1 MVLYIEAS
9 DDSMTQRLLN
19 RGLTSGRVDDNI
31 ESIQERLKTFH
42 NVTQPVIEYYEK
54 QGKLKVID
62 SEQEPDEVFVDVS
75 CVYEG
80 KPSKDFSY

>member
-9 DDSMTQRLLN
+9 DETMTQRLLG
-19 RGLTSGRVDDNI
+19 RGASSGRVDDNI

-42 NVTQPVIEYYEK
+42 NITQPVIEYYEK

-62 SEQEPDEVFVDVS
+62 SEQLPDEVFEDV
-75 CVYEG
+75 CALYEG
-80 KPSKDFSY
+80 KPSKIFLF